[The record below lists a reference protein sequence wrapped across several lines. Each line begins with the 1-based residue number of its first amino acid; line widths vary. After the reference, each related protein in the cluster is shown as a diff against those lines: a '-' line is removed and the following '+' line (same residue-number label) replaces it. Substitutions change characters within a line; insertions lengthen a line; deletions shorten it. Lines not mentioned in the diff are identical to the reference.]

1 MSLSW
6 CRLQA
11 EALCPGRIRRFCD
24 LRPCRRS
31 RWCID
36 LCHAALDKCRKMG
49 VLTGS
54 LVLRGLRCRCHRYSH
69 RTRLRGGRLHSL
81 SIDNHI
87 CPHGDLHDISHM
99 IFGVHVTI
107 DRMLLIG
114 PRRLSSQLLSWLGI
128 KCPVCGQFGIV
139 GTKFLCMS
147 RYGLCEFRSLHKS
160 VSATCIVL
168 HHESF
173 CRRCTAWLGIVP
185 PCVL

>member
-1 MSLSW
+1 MPV
-6 CRLQA
+6 
-11 EALCPGRIRRFCD
+11 EVLCPGRIRHFCGP
-24 LRPCRRS
+24 RPYRRS

-36 LCHAALDKCRKMG
+36 LCHVASDKCHKMG

-54 LVLRGLRCRCHRYSH
+54 LHFRGLRCRCHRHSH
-69 RTRLRGGRLHSL
+69 RTRLPGGRLHSL
-81 SIDNHI
+81 SIDNRI
-87 CPHGDLHDISHM
+87 SLHGDLHDISRM
-99 IFGVHVTI
+99 ISADHVTI

-114 PRRLSSQLLSWLGI
+114 PTCWSSQLPGWLGMG
-128 KCPVCGQFGIV
+128 CPVCGQFGIV
-139 GTKFLCMS
+139 GTRFLCMS

-173 CRRCTAWLGIVP
+173 CRRCTVWLDIVP